1 MKKRKIDW
9 KFTIGV
15 TILVLVMAF
24 LAGFFWTTVAEQ
36 AEIVK
41 QEEAEAEANAISAV
55 YIQVGELLKE
65 SYFVDVDTKTIF
77 TADVPVEG
85 IYNKKGKLIAD
96 DVLEIGDIVKIYGDG
111 AMTRSIPAQYSDVTK
126 MQRDGRAS
134 LEEVEEYKKMIE
146 ERLKSAVVE

>member
-1 MKKRKIDW
+1 MKKKKIDW
-9 KFTIGV
+9 KFTIGM
-15 TILVLVMAF
+15 TIMIVVMAM

-65 SYFVDVDTKTIF
+65 SYFVDINTQTIF
-77 TADVPVEG
+77 TTDVPTEG
-85 IYNKKGKLIAD
+85 IYNKNGKLIAE

-111 AMTRSIPAQYSDVTK
+111 AMTRSIPAQYPGVTK

-134 LEEVEEYKKMIE
+134 LEEVEEYKQMVE
-146 ERLKSAVVE
+146 ERLKDAEVE